1 MEPPLFSIVSSSVRF
16 ENLAKVSLTPLP
28 ESGHNT
34 GAWPSGGR
42 RIVWQQFA
50 ERRWR
55 PWRRRLEL
63 RPSEWDDLLLSV
75 RLLPVVNTTPR
86 QFLQKSTTFQIRV
99 HTSTYLSFIFCE
111 SNLKKL
117 QKADIISKVKAWVLH
132 FSFRTITTM
141 EWMKMFNY
149 KWAGAKG
156 VISEEGDWIE
166 YSTHQIAA
174 RLNREHCSSN
184 SEYTS
189 HKWGWQYAINCE
201 DKVV

>member
-16 ENLAKVSLTPLP
+16 ENLAKVSLIPLP

-75 RLLPVVNTTPR
+75 RLLPVVNTTH
-86 QFLQKSTTFQIRV
+86 TTTVSAEVNNFPDQSS
-99 HTSTYLSFIFCE
+99 HLNIF
-111 SNLKKL
+111 
-117 QKADIISKVKAWVLH
+117 
-132 FSFRTITTM
+132 
-141 EWMKMFNY
+141 
-149 KWAGAKG
+149 
-156 VISEEGDWIE
+156 VIHILWKQSEEATKGRHNIE
-166 YSTHQIAA
+166 SKSLSVALQ
-174 RLNREHCSSN
+174 NNNNNGMNEN
-184 SEYTS
+184 
-189 HKWGWQYAINCE
+189 
-201 DKVV
+201 V